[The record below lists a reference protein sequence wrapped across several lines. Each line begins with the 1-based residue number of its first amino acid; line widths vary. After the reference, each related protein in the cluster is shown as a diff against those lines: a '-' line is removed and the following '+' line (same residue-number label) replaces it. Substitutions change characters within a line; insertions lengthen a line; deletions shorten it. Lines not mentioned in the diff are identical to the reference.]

1 MNAKNKCSIVARITL
16 FTGVVAAILSTL
28 LAVVMMVAI
37 HSLATGSLIR
47 EVHAISGRVAQK
59 VEQYVQG
66 YVELPGSQVR
76 NIQIVDPRGQVV
88 ASTTALRGK
97 PPMAEFGPG
106 SQGSKQA
113 VVCDGVFGADKCD
126 IVVAQSARW
135 HQLNWTVYAS
145 SPVVPWWIDPQFA
158 GLLGGSAIILVV
170 AVTYLANQIAIASL
184 RPVGAIRRELDEIN
198 ATCPGRRVPVP
209 IGKCEISYLAKSINH
224 TLTRLQGAMER
235 QRQFAADASHDL
247 RSPIAAMRAEVE
259 DAMLASPEGTMNRTG
274 RAVLSSL
281 DRLEAIVSD
290 LLTIAKLDAGAACN
304 NDPVDLA
311 ELAEAECG
319 RRHHVSKT
327 IVCRLEPDVVVL
339 GDRLRLGRLLT
350 NLLDNAER
358 HAESTI
364 TVSVQQ
370 ADSNARGFPYGVA
383 VLEVI
388 DDGPGIELDKR
399 ELVFQRFARLDAAR
413 NKDAGGTG
421 LGLAI
426 ARQIA
431 EAHGGTLR
439 IEDSDCGAR
448 FVLRLPR
455 HRETDPHTQDPGQ
468 MSMT

>member
-1 MNAKNKCSIVARITL
+1 MNAKDKCSIVARITL

-28 LAVVMMVAI
+28 LAVVMMVAT

-47 EVHAISGRVAQK
+47 EVRAISGQVAQK
-59 VEQYVQG
+59 AERYAQG
-66 YVELPGSQVR
+66 YVELPGSQFR
-76 NIQIVDPRGQVV
+76 NIQIVDSQGHVV

-135 HQLNWTVYAS
+135 HQVNWTVYAS

-158 GLLGGSAIILVV
+158 ALLGGSAIIVAV
-170 AVTYLANQIAIASL
+170 AVTYLANRIAIASL
-184 RPVGAIRRELDEIN
+184 RPVGAIRRKLDEIN

-209 IGKCEISYLAKSINH
+209 IGKCEIHYLAKSVNH

-235 QRQFAADASHDL
+235 QRQFASDASHDL
-247 RSPIAAMRAEVE
+247 RSPLAAIRAEVE
-259 DAMLASPEGTMNRTG
+259 DAMSASPEDTMNRMG

-290 LLTIAKLDAGAACN
+290 LLTIAKMDAGAPGK

-311 ELAEAECG
+311 ELASTECQM
-319 RRHHVSKT
+319 RHHTTKRL
-327 IVCRLEPDVVVL
+327 VCRLEPDVVVL
-339 GDRLRLGRLLT
+339 GDRPRLGRLLT
-350 NLLDNAER
+350 NLIDNADR
-358 HAESTI
+358 HAASTI
-364 TVSVQQ
+364 TVIVHHVE
-370 ADSNARGFPYGVA
+370 SNDRGFPYGVA

-388 DDGPGIELDKR
+388 DDGPGIEPDKR

-421 LGLAI
+421 LGLPI

-431 EAHGGTLR
+431 EACGGTLR

-455 HRETDPHTQDPGQ
+455 YRETDSHTQDPGQ
-468 MSMT
+468 ISMT